1 MGKTF
6 TTSRW
11 IAALCIV
18 AALAWALPARA
29 QTVHLSYSGNSGQ
42 NIPFWVTYDSGMFK
56 KYGLNADLVLIS
68 GGLTNI
74 QAVMA
79 NEIRFSYLGA
89 ASPIQAAVQG
99 ADIVILATVYGL
111 MPYGLITGS
120 GIRTAADLKGKR
132 AAVSR
137 IGGIEEVAIRAAIE
151 KLGLGP
157 KDVTFIQAGPD
168 ALRIAAVES
177 GSVAAAAVA
186 PPALFTASARGLNVM
201 ADLGALGIKYP
212 TSVIAARRATVTQ
225 DRPMAKRFLMGL
237 VEGIHLYKQ
246 RKDYAM
252 QVTAKY
258 TKQNDAQILSQ
269 TYDYFAKNVPLMPF
283 TDPSVIEAGLAATE
297 KPGAKSAKDL
307 YDNSLLQELER
318 EGFPQKIAKEAR

>member
-120 GIRTAADLKGKR
+120 GIRTAAALKGKR

-137 IGGIEEVAIRAAIE
+137 IGGIEIGAIDR
-151 KLGLGP
+151 KS
-157 KDVTFIQAGPD
+157 V
-168 ALRIAAVES
+168 VE
-177 GSVAAAAVA
+177 GKRV
-186 PPALFTASARGLNVM
+186 
-201 ADLGALGIKYP
+201 DLGG
-212 TSVIAARRATVTQ
+212 RR
-225 DRPMAKRFLMGL
+225 M
-237 VEGIHLYKQ
+237 
-246 RKDYAM
+246 
-252 QVTAKY
+252 
-258 TKQNDAQILSQ
+258 
-269 TYDYFAKNVPLMPF
+269 
-283 TDPSVIEAGLAATE
+283 
-297 KPGAKSAKDL
+297 
-307 YDNSLLQELER
+307 
-318 EGFPQKIAKEAR
+318 

>member
-1 MGKTF
+1 MIR
-6 TTSRW
+6 RW
-11 IAALCIV
+11 IAALAV
-18 AALAWALPARA
+18 AAALASATAARA
-29 QTVHLSYSGNSGQ
+29 QTIHLSYSGNSGQ

-56 KYGLNADLVLIS
+56 KYGLNTDLVLIA

-74 QAVMA
+74 QAIMA

-99 ADIVILATVYGL
+99 ADVVMLATVYPL

-137 IGGIEEVAIRAAIE
+137 IGGIEEVAIRSAME

-157 KDVTFIQAGPD
+157 KDMTFIQAGPD
-168 ALRIAAVES
+168 ALRIAAVEA
-177 GSVAAAAVA
+177 GSVSAAAVA
-186 PPALFTASARGLNVM
+186 PPALFTAVGRGLHII

-225 DRPMAKRFLMGL
+225 DRATAKRFLMALIEGL
-237 VEGIHLYKQ
+237 NIFKQ
-246 RKDYAM
+246 KKDYAM

-258 TKQNDAQILSQ
+258 TKQKDPQILSQ
-269 TYDYFAKNVPLMPF
+269 TYDYFAKNVPLMPL
-283 TDPSVIEAGLAATE
+283 TDPAVIEAGLAATE

-307 YDNSLLQELER
+307 YDNSLLQELEK
-318 EGFPQKIAKEAR
+318 EGFLQKIAKESR

>member
-1 MGKTF
+1 MR
-6 TTSRW
+6 SRW
-11 IAALCIV
+11 IAALGIA
-18 AALAWALPARA
+18 AALACAQPSRA
-29 QTVHLSYSGNSGQ
+29 QTIHLSYSGNSGQ

-56 KYGLNADLVLIS
+56 KYGLSTDLVLIS

-99 ADIVILATVYGL
+99 ADIMILATVYGL

-120 GIRTAADLKGKR
+120 GVRTAADLKGKR

-186 PPALFTASARGLNVM
+186 PPALFSASARGLNVI

-212 TSVIAARRATVTQ
+212 TSVIAARRATVAQ
-225 DRPMAKRFLMGL
+225 DRPMAKKFLMGL
-237 VEGIHLYKQ
+237 IEGIHIYKQ

-258 TKQNDAQILSQ
+258 TKQNDPQILAQ
-269 TYDYFAKNVPLMPF
+269 TYDYFAKNVPSMPF

-297 KPGAKSAKDL
+297 KPGAKNAKDL
-307 YDNSLLQELER
+307 YDNSLLQELEQ
-318 EGFPQKIAKEAR
+318 EGFSKKLGK